1 MASDRNDE
9 KGPHR
14 PDEGDRSLLIGLS
27 EGGEDAGEGTPPLP
41 QDPPPGSAVALEAI
55 DARLGRLE
63 AAVSAL
69 DAKLPADRGSGPGL
83 SEAVAKI
90 VAAAGKFTEA
100 AEAVAGI
107 ERTTGEAARFT
118 SDTKAATHVL
128 QTEAGKQVAVL
139 KEAGRDLDRA
149 VAALGSRAE
158 GLKAREDALGKGIGE
173 LRAVWK
179 SMNECSRAVA
189 SEAGRLANNY
199 KEWTA
204 GVAAHRQEM
213 AALSQDLRQG
223 GARMEKSVTRSLDAQ
238 RDISLKIL
246 GNVESFRGENES
258 FLKRFA
264 AGGEKVLGAI
274 RRERKAVRRWTVPAL
289 SAALVATVLS
299 FPVMGGYAQSQFG
312 VFDAYDDSNGWKQLM
327 WERHGGQVK
336 ECLIE
341 SERRGKV
348 LRCELRVDGRGLF
361 GTPADALPPI
371 PGEG

>member
-1 MASDRNDE
+1 M
-9 KGPHR
+9 
-14 PDEGDRSLLIGLS
+14 
-27 EGGEDAGEGTPPLP
+27 
-41 QDPPPGSAVALEAI
+41 
-55 DARLGRLE
+55 
-63 AAVSAL
+63 
-69 DAKLPADRGSGPGL
+69 
-83 SEAVAKI
+83 
-90 VAAAGKFTEA
+90 
-100 AEAVAGI
+100 
-107 ERTTGEAARFT
+107 
-118 SDTKAATHVL
+118 L

-199 KEWTA
+199 REWTA

-213 AALSQDLRQG
+213 AALSNDLRQG

-246 GNVESFRGENES
+246 GSVENFRGENES

-289 SAALVATVLS
+289 SAALVVAVPS
-299 FPVMGGYAQSQFG
+299 FAAVGALVQKEFRFFEP
-312 VFDAYDDSNGWKQLM
+312 YDDTRGWRQGV
-327 WERHGGQVK
+327 WESHGEQVK
-336 ECLIE
+336 ACMLE
-341 SERRGKV
+341 SWRTEKAV
-348 LRCELRVDGRGLF
+348 RCAFDVRHF
-361 GTPADALPPI
+361 PAARLPPI